1 MIRRFAAFERPEAE
15 RPWTSRAMNVQIDG
29 MATSTTS
36 GESLRRLGGVGAALE
51 ATLLCVGIFGLIVA
65 SPVLQ
70 PWLAVLF
77 GINAGLD
84 GMSMDALSV
93 ITAID
98 IVALALAAIAFAGFW
113 PGPGKP
119 HRIWMGL
126 AILLPLAGIAVLL
139 ATGLWGRSGLMGG
152 GLVLSVLLVGSRTF
166 RPLGYLGAAA
176 NLLLLVA
183 DFSTTGARSALVA
196 SLVAIGYVLL
206 VIWFAWI
213 AWFLMSRTPTLIVSA
228 SGHRR

>member
-1 MIRRFAAFERPEAE
+1 
-15 RPWTSRAMNVQIDG
+15 V
-29 MATSTTS
+29 ATTPTS
-36 GESLRRLGGVGAALE
+36 GESLRRLGGVAAALE
-51 ATLLCVGIFGLIVA
+51 ATVLCVGIIALIVA

-93 ITAID
+93 ITAVD
-98 IVALALAAIAFAGFW
+98 IVALALAAVAFAGFW

-139 ATGLWGRSGLMGG
+139 ATGLQGRSGLMGG
-152 GLVLSVLLVGSRTF
+152 GIVLSVLLIGGRPF
-166 RPLGYLGAAA
+166 RPLGYVGAMA
-176 NLLLLVA
+176 NLLLFVG
-183 DFSTTGARSALVA
+183 DFATTGASAVLVA
-196 SLVAIGYVLL
+196 SLVAVGYVLL

-213 AWFLMSRTPTLIVSA
+213 AWFLISRTSTGA
-228 SGHRR
+228 ARWSG

>member
-1 MIRRFAAFERPEAE
+1 
-15 RPWTSRAMNVQIDG
+15 V
-29 MATSTTS
+29 ATTPTS
-36 GESLRRLGGVGAALE
+36 GESLRRLGGVAAALE
-51 ATLLCVGIFGLIVA
+51 ATVLCVGIIALIVA

-93 ITAID
+93 ITAVD
-98 IVALALAAIAFAGFW
+98 IVALALAAVAFAGFW

-139 ATGLWGRSGLMGG
+139 ATGLQGRSGLMGG
-152 GLVLSVLLVGSRTF
+152 GIVLSVLLIGGRPF
-166 RPLGYLGAAA
+166 RPLGYVGAMA
-176 NLLLLVA
+176 NLLLFVG
-183 DFSTTGARSALVA
+183 DFATTGASAVLVA
-196 SLVAIGYVLL
+196 SLVAVGYVLL

-213 AWFLMSRTPTLIVSA
+213 AWFLMSRTSTGA
-228 SGHRR
+228 ARWSG

>member
-1 MIRRFAAFERPEAE
+1 
-15 RPWTSRAMNVQIDG
+15 V
-29 MATSTTS
+29 ATTPTS
-36 GESLRRLGGVGAALE
+36 GESLRRLGGVAAALE
-51 ATLLCVGIFGLIVA
+51 ATVLCVGIIALIVA

-93 ITAID
+93 ITAVD
-98 IVALALAAIAFAGFW
+98 IVALALAAVAFAGFW

-139 ATGLWGRSGLMGG
+139 ATGLQGRSGLMGG
-152 GLVLSVLLVGSRTF
+152 GIVLSALLIGGRPF
-166 RPLGYLGAAA
+166 RPLGYLGAVA
-176 NLLLLVA
+176 NLLLLVG
-183 DFSTTGARSALVA
+183 DFATTGARAVLVA
-196 SLVAIGYVLL
+196 SLVAVGYVLL

-213 AWFLMSRTPTLIVSA
+213 AWFLISRTSTGA
-228 SGHRR
+228 ARWSG

>member
-1 MIRRFAAFERPEAE
+1 
-15 RPWTSRAMNVQIDG
+15 
-29 MATSTTS
+29 MATTTIS
-36 GESLRRLGGVGAALE
+36 GESLRRLGGIGAALE
-51 ATLLCVGIFGLIVA
+51 ATVLCVGIVGLIVA

-77 GINAGLD
+77 GINAAME

-93 ITAID
+93 VVAID

-119 HRIWMGL
+119 HRVWMGL

-152 GLVLSVLLVGSRTF
+152 GLVLSILLIANRTF
-166 RPLGYLGAAA
+166 RPLGYLGVVP
-176 NLLLLVA
+176 NSLLLVG
-183 DFSTTGARSALVA
+183 DFATTGARSALVA
-196 SLVAIGYVLL
+196 SLVASGYMLL
-206 VIWFAWI
+206 IVWFAWI
-213 AWFLMSRTPTLIVSA
+213 AWSLMSRTS
-228 SGHRR
+228 SGPAPRSG

>member
-1 MIRRFAAFERPEAE
+1 
-15 RPWTSRAMNVQIDG
+15 MNVQIDR
-29 MATSTTS
+29 MATATVS
-36 GESLRRLGGVGAALE
+36 GESLRRLGGVAAALE
-51 ATLLCVGIFGLIVA
+51 ATLLCVGIVGLIVS

-84 GMSMDALSV
+84 GMSFDALSV
-93 ITAID
+93 VMAID
-98 IVALALAAIAFAGFW
+98 IVALTLAGIAFAGFW

-152 GLVLSVLLVGSRTF
+152 GLVLSILLIANRTF
-166 RPLGYLGAAA
+166 RPLGYLGVVA
-176 NLLLLVA
+176 NSLLLVG
-183 DFSTTGARSALVA
+183 DFATTGARSALVA
-196 SLVAIGYVLL
+196 SLVASGYMLL
-206 VIWFAWI
+206 IVWFAWI
-213 AWFLMSRTPTLIVSA
+213 AWFLMSRTS
-228 SGHRR
+228 SGPAPRSG

>member
-1 MIRRFAAFERPEAE
+1 
-15 RPWTSRAMNVQIDG
+15 MNVQIDR
-29 MATSTTS
+29 MATTTIS
-36 GESLRRLGGVGAALE
+36 GESLRRLGGIGAALE
-51 ATLLCVGIFGLIVA
+51 ATVLCVGIVGLIVA

-77 GINAGLD
+77 GINAAME

-93 ITAID
+93 VVAID

-119 HRIWMGL
+119 HRVWMGL

-152 GLVLSVLLVGSRTF
+152 GLVLSILLIANRTF
-166 RPLGYLGAAA
+166 RPLGYLGVVP
-176 NLLLLVA
+176 NSLLLVG
-183 DFSTTGARSALVA
+183 DFATTGARSALVA
-196 SLVAIGYVLL
+196 SLVASGYMLL
-206 VIWFAWI
+206 IVWFAWI
-213 AWFLMSRTPTLIVSA
+213 AWSLMSRTS
-228 SGHRR
+228 SGPAPRSG